1 MAPMKNVFVKFYVL
15 SLFFILTGCNA
26 QTAREEKFV
35 PDWAQDAII
44 YQIFPERFANGDTTN
59 DPPVIE
65 TWNGIPRW
73 NNYFGGDLQGII
85 NHLDYIKAL
94 GCNTL
99 YLNPIFESNTN
110 HKYHTKDYFKID
122 PHFGTESVFKN
133 FVAECHTRGI
143 RVILD
148 AVFNHTGTDFFAF
161 QDIVKNENNSKY
173 LHWYDVHSFPVQLPP
188 AKPNYE
194 AWWGIGDLPKL
205 MADNPDV
212 RAHLFEATRY
222 WMKLGIDGWRLDVPN
237 EMSHDF
243 WIQWRKLVKS
253 ENRDAIIIGEI
264 WDDASP
270 WLKGDQFDA
279 VMNYRFRGA
288 CVGFIALENRDAFQF
303 DTILAGVRRDYP
315 RQVNYA
321 LQNLI
326 GSHDTERF
334 LTLCENDTAKLRLAA
349 LMQMTYLG
357 SPMVY
362 YGDELGMTGGKDP
375 ECRRTMNW
383 DTVGWNYNLLDWY
396 KKLIAIRLSNSV
408 FRHGSFTSFIVDST
422 KKLYGFTREYE
433 NTIAVIILNMNTDET
448 TIPFVALPK
457 TVDLWTN
464 CLNGNVISETGSPV
478 IVSAKSGCILI
489 GKRK

>member
-1 MAPMKNVFVKFYVL
+1 VNSFPL
-15 SLFFILTGCNA
+15 SLLAFILILSSCVA
-26 QTAREEKFV
+26 QPVHDEIFV
-35 PDWAQDAII
+35 PDWAQHAII
-44 YQIFPERFANGDTTN
+44 YQIFPERFANGDPGN
-59 DPPVIE
+59 DPSNIE
-65 TWNGIPRW
+65 SWNGTPRW
-73 NNYFGGDLQGII
+73 NNYFGGDLKGII
-85 NHLDYIKAL
+85 DHLDYVKGL

-122 PHFGTESVFKN
+122 PHFGDETLFKK
-133 FVAECHTRGI
+133 FIAECHTRGI

-148 AVFNHTGTDFFAF
+148 AVFNHTGTDYFAF
-161 QDIVKNENNSKY
+161 QDIVKNEKNSKY

-194 AWWGIGDLPKL
+194 AWWGMGDLPKL
-205 MADNPDV
+205 MADNPEV
-212 RAHLFEATRY
+212 RAHLFDATRY

-253 ENRDAIIIGEI
+253 ENQNAVIIGEI

-270 WLKGDQFDA
+270 WLRGDQFDA

-288 CVGFIALENRDAFQF
+288 CVGFIALENRNAFQL

-315 RQVNYA
+315 AQVNYA

-334 LTLCENDTAKLRLAA
+334 LTLCENDTAKLKLAA
-349 LMQMTYLG
+349 LLQMTYLG
-357 SPMVY
+357 SPMIY
-362 YGDELGMTGGKDP
+362 YGDELGMKGGKDP

-383 DTVGWNYNLLDWY
+383 DTTQWNYNLLNWY
-396 KKLIAIRLSNSV
+396 KKLTNIRIANPVLRS
-408 FRHGSFTSFIVDST
+408 GSFSSFIADST
-422 KKLYGFTREYE
+422 KKVFGFIREYE
-433 NTIAVIILNMNTDET
+433 KTIAVVILNMNTQET
-448 TIPFVALPK
+448 VIPFTQLPGI
-457 TVDLWTN
+457 VDSWN
-464 CLNGNVISETGSPV
+464 DCLIGEHVLNNGSPV
-478 IVSAKSGCILI
+478 TVSPKSGCILI